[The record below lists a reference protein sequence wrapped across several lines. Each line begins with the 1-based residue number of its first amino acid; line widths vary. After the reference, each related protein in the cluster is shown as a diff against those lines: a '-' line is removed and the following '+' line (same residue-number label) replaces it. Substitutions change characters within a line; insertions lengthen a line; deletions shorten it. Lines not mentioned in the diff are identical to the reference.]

1 MDKSSWDSNAIF
13 IFFCHSRFPHKTVCH
28 PFHNY
33 LAVLPPPTLYKVETQ
48 KKFWIHE
55 SNIVCGVR
63 GGVGPVRIGK
73 LPEMQ
78 KCPKTC
84 VHDCSVILAGKC
96 GSHCHSTTSFSK
108 NIVVAETIATYQIL
122 EVLSLCDQ
130 ERDQPPSINKTELS
144 LLVNQK
150 YNGAFQGDCLFFAII
165 FVIKIIFWR
174 YWHHTNYSI
183 TTTIIILVYSQL
195 FLSRTPLGPVLS
207 VRPREVSVS

>member
-1 MDKSSWDSNAIF
+1 M
-13 IFFCHSRFPHKTVCH
+13 
-28 PFHNY
+28 
-33 LAVLPPPTLYKVETQ
+33 Q
-48 KKFWIHE
+48 
-55 SNIVCGVR
+55 
-63 GGVGPVRIGK
+63 IGK

-78 KCPKTC
+78 KCPKAC

-96 GSHCHSTTSFSK
+96 GSHCHSTTSFSE
-108 NIVVAETIATYQIL
+108 NIVVTETIATYQML

-183 TTTIIILVYSQL
+183 TTTIITLVYSQL

>member
-13 IFFCHSRFPHKTVCH
+13 VFFCHSRFPHKTVCH

-48 KKFWIHE
+48 KKFWIHA

-73 LPEMQ
+73 LPEIQ

-96 GSHCHSTTSFSK
+96 GSHCHSTTSFSE
-108 NIVVAETIATYQIL
+108 NIVVAETIIL
-122 EVLSLCDQ
+122 
-130 ERDQPPSINKTELS
+130 QPIKS
-144 LLVNQK
+144 QK
-150 YNGAFQGDCLFFAII
+150 SYHFAIRREI
-165 FVIKIIFWR
+165 NLLQLTKQSYLFW
-174 YWHHTNYSI
+174 
-183 TTTIIILVYSQL
+183 
-195 FLSRTPLGPVLS
+195 
-207 VRPREVSVS
+207 